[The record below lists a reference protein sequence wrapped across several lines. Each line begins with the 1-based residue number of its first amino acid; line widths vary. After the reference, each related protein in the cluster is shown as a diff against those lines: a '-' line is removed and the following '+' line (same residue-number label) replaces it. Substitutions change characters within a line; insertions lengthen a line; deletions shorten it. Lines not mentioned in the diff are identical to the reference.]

1 MKKSIILS
9 IYLSILS
16 LSLFAIKNP
25 KLPSVKNSK
34 NVSYIPWIK
43 NSGQFNNNIAF
54 SSKTFAGNIFV
65 KNNRDI
71 GYQIMS
77 AGKSMVF
84 LEEVFLNSI
93 KADSKPKGLD
103 QTTTKVNYF
112 IGKKENHHTGI
123 PTYKIIDLGEVWAGI
138 NVLLKATNKNY
149 EKIFILNPR
158 SDPGQI
164 NIEIKGAWDI
174 CKTGDEE
181 LQIDLSNSDICFTK
195 PKAWQE
201 INGRKIEVNVTYKII
216 LKDNTYSYGFVLG
229 TYDTEYPLYID
240 PLLASTYFGGNYLDQ
255 IYYLAVGENDKVYVT
270 GITNSDTFPV
280 SSEAFDT
287 SYNDFEVNDFN
298 IYDIFIARFSKDLDS
313 LEVCTYIG
321 GSKKDE
327 VSGLVMDTSGNVYI
341 SGTTHSDDYP
351 ATANAYDNTFNGDEN
366 VQNAIIKLGDV
377 IISKL
382 DSNLSILKAS
392 TFIGGKKGE
401 GSYGMTI
408 NKDQD
413 IYITG
418 ISFDTGIPK
427 AGPQFH
433 QNNYQGTFFLKI
445 DNKLSNI
452 LASNS
457 IGIHTGLYDGPTDI
471 CVDTSGNIF
480 VIGTTTILDAFPVT
494 SGCYDN
500 SYNGGSF
507 DGFIMKLSSDLSQN
521 LASTYFGSPGK
532 EDIAGITIDSSNNI
546 FITGYTDSDKFP
558 VTNNAY
564 DTTYNGKY
572 SQYGGDAYIA
582 KFNNDLSTLFASTYL
597 GGKYDD
603 YGWKII
609 VDDKND
615 VFVYGVTG
623 SSDFPIF
630 CNSIQY
636 ENSGV
641 FITLFDS
648 MLSNLKASSILGVN
662 LGKIFP
668 GALKQNNNK
677 DLIICGNTSS
687 ENLPVINPYDS
698 TYNGGY
704 SDGFIAKLTPD
715 LINYSP
721 CCTYLKYPMY
731 RQDNVPAN
739 VELRWDIALGATG
752 YYVSIGTVDD
762 HYSIL
767 NNMDVGNELS
777 YFVNDLPC
785 DDSIYVTIT
794 AYNDAGI
801 AMGPYCW
808 TSHFYTVKTP
818 EMVMIYR
825 SICDGDSVEIEGN
838 IYTESGIYEITTEA
852 KKGCDSIIELILDV
866 NSGSFVSD
874 SIFICEGDSVSWFG
888 KYYREEG
895 KYYQYYTN
903 IYGCDSIYEL
913 VLNINPKYESM
924 SVKEICPYDTLI
936 WENQKIFSEGIY
948 TANYQTINGCD
959 SILKL
964 EVTVLPEYFYYDTM
978 NICDGDTLEWQGEY
992 YNTQG
997 NYEKLFQTVNG
1008 CDSIYYLNLN
1018 VNSSYNFEE
1027 KLSICEGDSLEW
1039 QGKFYKKS
1047 GNYKKQYQTIYG
1059 CDSIYNLTLEVN
1071 ENYYIEEKI
1080 SVCQEETIEW
1090 QGLILSEPGEY
1101 FAEYKT
1107 VFDCDSIHKLLL
1119 TKIEIDTSITVSGDN
1134 LIAVED
1140 ENASYQWLKCP
1151 GFEIIDNAT
1160 QAIYLATQSGSY
1172 AVEITKGACIDTS
1185 SCIELVHSRLN
1196 EIENPIDYNIF
1207 PNPVF
1212 NKHFTIHPGNIDKIY
1227 SIEII
1232 DINGKCVIKL
1242 DELFGIQKIETH
1254 SLKSGVYIV
1263 SINTDNKKTNKKI
1276 VLIK

>member
-25 KLPSVKNSK
+25 KQPNVKNSK

-43 NSGQFNNNIAF
+43 NTGQFNDNIAF
-54 SSKTFAGNIFV
+54 SSKTFAGNVFV
-65 KNNRDI
+65 KNNRSI

-77 AGKSMVF
+77 ADKSMVF
-84 LEEVFLNSI
+84 LEEAFLNST
-93 KADSKPKGLD
+93 KPDFKPKGLD
-103 QTTTKVNYF
+103 QTTTEVNYF
-112 IGKKENHHTGI
+112 IGKKEDHHTNI
-123 PTYKIIDLGEVWAGI
+123 PTYKIIDLGEVWKGI
-138 NVLLKATNKNY
+138 DVQLKATNKNY
-149 EKIFILNPR
+149 EKIFILNPM

-164 NIEIKGAWDI
+164 NIEIKGAQDI
-174 CKTGDEE
+174 CKTGDGE
-181 LQIDLSNSDICFTK
+181 LQIDLSDRDICFTK
-195 PKAWQE
+195 PKAWQD
-201 INGRKIEVNVTYKII
+201 INGKKIEVNVTYKII
-216 LKDNTYSYGFVLG
+216 LKDNIYSYGFVLG
-229 TYDTEYPLYID
+229 TYDPEYSLYID
-240 PLLASTYFGGNYLDQ
+240 PLLASTYFGGNYYDDLIFLVVDK
-255 IYYLAVGENDKVYVT
+255 NDKVYAA

-280 SSEAFDT
+280 SPEAFDT
-287 SYNDFEVNDFN
+287 SYNDIKN
-298 IYDIFIARFSKDLDS
+298 YDIFIARFSKDLDS
-313 LEVCTYIG
+313 LEVCTYLG
-321 GSKKDE
+321 GSKKDV
-327 VSGLVMDTSGNVYI
+327 VSGLVMDTLGNVYI
-341 SGTTHSDDYP
+341 SGITHSTDYP
-351 ATANAYDNTFNGDEN
+351 ATANAYDNTFNGDEF
-366 VQNAIIKLGDV
+366 VQYAIVKLGDV
-377 IISKL
+377 IISKF

-392 TFIGGKKGE
+392 TFIGGEKGE
-401 GSYGMTI
+401 GSYGMAI
-408 NKDQD
+408 NKDQE

-418 ISFDTGIPK
+418 ISSGTGIPK
-427 AGPQFH
+427 VGPQFH
-433 QNNYQGTFFLKI
+433 QINYQGTFFLKI
-445 DNKLSNI
+445 DNNLSNI

-457 IGIHTGLYDGPTDI
+457 LGIHTGLYDGPTDI
-471 CVDTSGNIF
+471 CVDTSGNIL
-480 VIGTTTILDAFPVT
+480 VTGTTTFLDTFPVT
-494 SGCYDN
+494 PGCYDN
-500 SYNGGSF
+500 SFNGGSI
-507 DGFIMKLSSDLSQN
+507 DGFIMKLSPDLSQN

-532 EDIAGITIDSSNNI
+532 EDIAGITVDSSNNI
-546 FITGYTDSDKFP
+546 FITGYTDSDTFP

-564 DTTYNGKY
+564 DTTYNGKF
-572 SQYGGDAYIA
+572 SLYGGDAYIA
-582 KFNNDLSTLFASTYL
+582 KFNNNLSTLLASTYL

-623 SSDFPIF
+623 SSDFPLF
-630 CNSIQY
+630 CNSIRY
-636 ENSGV
+636 GNTGA
-641 FITLFDS
+641 FITLFDP
-648 MLSNLKASSILGVN
+648 MLSDLKASSILGVSPEN
-662 LGKIFP
+662 IFP
-668 GALKQNNNK
+668 GALKQNNDK

-731 RQDNVPAN
+731 RQDSVPAN

-752 YYVSIGTVDD
+752 YYLSIGTVDD
-762 HYSIL
+762 QYSIL

-785 DDSIYVTIT
+785 EDSIYVTIT
-794 AYNDAGI
+794 AYNDVAI

-818 EMVMIYR
+818 EMVMIYL

-838 IYTESGIYEITTEA
+838 IYTESGIYEIVTEA
-852 KKGCDSIIELILDV
+852 KNGCDSIIELTLDV
-866 NSGSFVSD
+866 NSGSFISD
-874 SIFICEGDSVSWFG
+874 SIFICEGDSVLWFG
-888 KYYREEG
+888 QYYHEEG
-895 KYYQYYTN
+895 KYYQNYSN

-913 VLNINPKYESM
+913 VLNINPNYESM

-948 TANYQTINGCD
+948 TANYQSMNGCD
-959 SILKL
+959 SILNL
-964 EVTVLPEYFYYDTM
+964 EVIVLPEYFYYDTM

-992 YNTQG
+992 YYTQG
-997 NYEKLFQTVNG
+997 NYEKLFQTVKE

-1027 KLSICEGDSLEW
+1027 EISVCEGDSLEW
-1039 QGKFYKKS
+1039 QGM
-1047 GNYKKQYQTIYG
+1047 
-1059 CDSIYNLTLEVN
+1059 
-1071 ENYYIEEKI
+1071 
-1080 SVCQEETIEW
+1080 
-1090 QGLILSEPGEY
+1090 ILSEPGEY
-1101 FAEYKT
+1101 FAEYNT
-1107 VFDCDSIHKLLL
+1107 ISDCDSIYKLLL
-1119 TKIEIDTSITVSGDN
+1119 TKIEIDTSITISGDS

-1151 GFEIIDNAT
+1151 GFEMIDNAT
-1160 QAIYLATQSGSY
+1160 QAIYSAIQSGSY

-1212 NKHFTIHPGNIDKIY
+1212 NKHFTIHPSNIDEIY

-1254 SLKSGVYIV
+1254 SLKSGVYI
-1263 SINTDNKKTNKKI
+1263 
-1276 VLIK
+1276 